1 MGDAHPEGCRQTYIP
16 LTFTAQYTLH
26 KVKNKMSGAPE
37 LHYFD
42 FDRGGRAFALRAA
55 FHAVKQEYK
64 DVRFQFPEFQEM
76 KKQGKYVAGLPIL
89 KLPSGK
95 EVTQSAAILRYIG
108 KMGGLYPADL
118 ETALICDSAIDTV
131 QDIMAKTPTHDD
143 ANEKKRLREEYAAGK
158 MKNYCKVL
166 EDTVVGPYVAGAE
179 FSIADLKLFFFTDM
193 V

>member
-131 QDIMAKTPTHDD
+131 QDIMAKTPGHDD
-143 ANEKKRLREEYAAGK
+143 ANEKKRLREELS
-158 MKNYCKVL
+158 VTL
-166 EDTVVGPYVAGAE
+166 HRLILVVPTI
-179 FSIADLKLFFFTDM
+179 FDPSMTTTSIN
-193 V
+193 